1 MRRVEMSGL
10 TIRVKRGSRGSATL
24 LEAANRILKLLG
36 VSSTKRGKQS
46 SPKSKS
52 NGRAGSEVRAPIA
65 TTEFV
70 ADSPTKMQASQ
81 AAAAPV
87 PTPTSTHASSQC
99 HRHTKRTAKDYI
111 FGKLIGDGCYSTVFL
126 AKDIHT
132 GKEYAIKVCEK
143 SHIVRHQKVQYIK
156 REKDALNMLFNVPH
170 GFVKLY
176 CTFQDDERL
185 YFVLSYAKNGELL
198 HYINKVGSFELN
210 VAKYYAAEL
219 LLALEK
225 MHAKGIIHRDLKPEN
240 ILLDENMHLQIAD
253 FGTVKILDPE
263 KIRGPSYNSTDNV
276 EEPTENS
283 DDQTNDRSRKI
294 SFVGTAQYVSP
305 DLLQNRIDTR
315 ASDLWALGCI
325 IYQMISGLPP
335 FRASTEFLT
344 FQKILKMDYE
354 FPEGFPADAKDLVE
368 KLLVLDHTKR
378 LGASDKGVTYE
389 SIRKHP
395 FFDGIDWDDIWEQ
408 TPPTICPYL
417 PGGSFEEE
425 YTVPDHLEPG
435 LGKNQL
441 VRLWEFDL
449 STSRGILN
457 ISPDERRRRLEVQAR
472 ENKWHQFVDGELIL
486 KQGLVE
492 KRKGLFARRR
502 MLLLTTGP
510 RLFYVD
516 PVNMVLKGE
525 IPWSPELR
533 VEAKNFRIFL
543 IHTPNRTYY
552 LEDPQ
557 SYALEWT
564 RVIDEVRIGTY
575 GRDTT

>member
-1 MRRVEMSGL
+1 MSGL

-24 LEAANRILKLLG
+24 LEAANRILRILG
-36 VSSTKRGKQS
+36 VSSSKRGKQS

-52 NGRAGSEVRAPIA
+52 NDRATNEVRAPIA
-65 TTEFV
+65 TAESV
-70 ADSPTKMQASQ
+70 VESPIKMQASP
-81 AAAAPV
+81 AATAPGS
-87 PTPTSTHASSQC
+87 TPTSSPASQSYKP
-99 HRHTKRTAKDYI
+99 TKRTAKDYI
-111 FGKLIGDGCYSTVFL
+111 FGKLIGDGMFSTVFL
-126 AKDIHT
+126 AKDIHS

-143 SHIVRHQKVQYIK
+143 RHIIRKKKMEYIK
-156 REKDALNMLFNVPH
+156 REKDALNMLFKVPH

-176 CTFQDDERL
+176 CTFQDAERL

-198 HYINKVGSFELN
+198 SYINKVGSFELN
-210 VAKYYAAEL
+210 VAKFYAAEL

-253 FGTVKILDPE
+253 FGTAKIMDPE
-263 KIRGPSYNSTDNV
+263 EIKAAPIV
-276 EEPTENS
+276 QE
-283 DDQTNDRSRKI
+283 DDQTRNERARKI
-294 SFVGTAQYVSP
+294 SFVGTPQYVSP
-305 DLLQNRIDTR
+305 ELLRNCVDTR
-315 ASDLWALGCI
+315 TSDLWALGCI

-335 FRASTEFLT
+335 FRAATEFLT

-368 KLLVLDHTKR
+368 KLLILDHSKR
-378 LGASDKGVTYE
+378 IGANDRGDIYE
-389 SIRKHP
+389 SIRNHP
-395 FFDGIDWDDIWEQ
+395 FFDGIDWNTIWSQ
-408 TPPTICPYL
+408 TPPTISPYL

-425 YTVPDHLEPG
+425 YNVPDHLEPG
-435 LGKNQL
+435 LGNNQL

-449 STSRGILN
+449 STSQGILD
-457 ISPDERRRRLEVQAR
+457 ISPEEKRRRLEIQAR

-486 KQGLVE
+486 KQGYVD
-492 KRKGLFARRR
+492 KRKGLFPRRR

-510 RLFYVD
+510 RMFYVD
-516 PVNMVLKGE
+516 PTNMVLKGE

-543 IHTPNRTYY
+543 VHTPNRTYY
-552 LEDPQ
+552 LEDPE

>member
-1 MRRVEMSGL
+1 MQRSKRR
-10 TIRVKRGSRGSATL
+10 RARGGGGGSHPYH
-24 LEAANRILKLLG
+24 AA
-36 VSSTKRGKQS
+36 
-46 SPKSKS
+46 
-52 NGRAGSEVRAPIA
+52 AP
-65 TTEFV
+65 
-70 ADSPTKMQASQ
+70 P
-81 AAAAPV
+81 AAAAAVRFVWQVDAAVQTDRAGNSPL
-87 PTPTSTHASSQC
+87 PNRRPAERPLARCELPSRQQRRASSPRPRC
-99 HRHTKRTAKDYI
+99 RRAPAAAALSPPPVSTTIPNKSKRTAQDYI
-111 FGKLIGDGCYSTVFL
+111 FGKVIGDGCYSTVFL

-143 SHIVRHQKVQYIK
+143 RHIIKEKKGEYIK
-156 REKDALNMLFNVPH
+156 REKEALNMLSNVPK
-170 GFVKLY
+170 GFVRLY
-176 CTFQDDERL
+176 CTFQDAERL

-198 HYINKVGSFELN
+198 PYINKVGSFELD

-219 LLALEK
+219 VLALEK
-225 MHAKGIIHRDLKPEN
+225 MHSKGIIHRDLKPEN

-263 KIRGPSYNSTDNV
+263 VIRTIPEANIEDNSQS
-276 EEPTENS
+276 TERERRRNM
-283 DDQTNDRSRKI
+283 

-305 DLLQNRIDTR
+305 ELLRHREDTR

-335 FRASTEFLT
+335 FRGPNEFLT
-344 FQKILKMDYE
+344 FQKILKLDYE

-368 KLLVLDHTKR
+368 KLLILDHTKR
-378 LGASDKGVTYE
+378 LGVEDKGETYE

-395 FFDGIDWDDIWEQ
+395 FFNGIDWDTVLEQ
-408 TPPTICPYL
+408 SPPTINPYL

-435 LGKNQL
+435 LGNNQL

-449 STSRGILN
+449 STSKGILS
-457 ISPDERRRRLEVQAR
+457 ISPEERRRRLEAQAR
-472 ENKWHQFVDGELIL
+472 ENKYHQFVDGELIL
-486 KQGLVE
+486 KQGLVD

-543 IHTPNRTYY
+543 VHTPNRTYY
-552 LEDPQ
+552 LEDPE
-557 SYALEWT
+557 SYALEWA

-575 GRDTT
+575 GQDTT

>member
-1 MRRVEMSGL
+1 MSGL

-24 LEAANRILKLLG
+24 LEAANRILRLLG
-36 VSSTKRGKQS
+36 VSSSKRGKQP
-46 SPKSKS
+46 SPKSKT
-52 NGRAGSEVRAPIA
+52 NGRVATEVRAPIA
-65 TTEFV
+65 AVEIV
-70 ADSPTKMQASQ
+70 VESPIKMQASPTP
-81 AAAAPV
+81 AAP
-87 PTPTSTHASSQC
+87 TAAPTSSPAPSQSFKP
-99 HRHTKRTAKDYI
+99 TKRTAKDYI
-111 FGKLIGDGCYSTVFL
+111 FGKLIGDGMFSTVFL
-126 AKDIHT
+126 AKDIHS

-143 SHIVRHQKVQYIK
+143 RHIIRKKKMEYIK
-156 REKDALNMLFNVPH
+156 REKDALNMLFKVPH

-176 CTFQDDERL
+176 CTFQDAERL

-198 HYINKVGSFELN
+198 SFINKVGSFELN
-210 VAKYYAAEL
+210 VAKFYAAEL
-219 LLALEK
+219 LSALEK

-253 FGTVKILDPE
+253 FGTAKIMDPE
-263 KIRGPSYNSTDNV
+263 EIKSAPVAQEEDSTRN
-276 EEPTENS
+276 E
-283 DDQTNDRSRKI
+283 RSRKI
-294 SFVGTAQYVSP
+294 SFVGTPQYVSP
-305 DLLQNRIDTR
+305 ELLHNCVDTR
-315 ASDLWALGCI
+315 TSDLWALGCI

-335 FRASTEFLT
+335 FRAATEFLT

-378 LGASDKGVTYE
+378 IGAEDRGDTYE
-389 SIRKHP
+389 TIRNHP
-395 FFDGIDWDDIWEQ
+395 FFAGIDWDNIWEQ
-408 TPPTICPYL
+408 TPPTISPYL

-425 YTVPDHLEPG
+425 YNIPDHLEPG
-435 LGKNQL
+435 LGNNQL

-449 STSRGILN
+449 STSKGILD
-457 ISPDERRRRLEVQAR
+457 ISPEEKRRRLEIQAR

-486 KQGLVE
+486 KQGYVD
-492 KRKGLFARRR
+492 KRKGLFPRRR

-516 PVNMVLKGE
+516 PTNMVLKGE

-543 IHTPNRTYY
+543 VHTPNRTYY
-552 LEDPQ
+552 LEDPE

>member
-1 MRRVEMSGL
+1 MSGL
-10 TIRVKRGSRGSATL
+10 TTRVKRGSRGSATL
-24 LEAANRILKLLG
+24 LEAANRILRLLG
-36 VSSTKRGKQS
+36 VSSNKRGKQP
-46 SPKSKS
+46 SPKTKISS
-52 NGRAGSEVRAPIA
+52 RASSEVRAPIA
-65 TTEFV
+65 AAESVFETPV
-70 ADSPTKMQASQ
+70 KMQAPPASP
-81 AAAAPV
+81 A
-87 PTPTSTHASSQC
+87 PTSAPNSSPAPSQSF
-99 HRHTKRTAKDYI
+99 RTAKRSSQDYI

-126 AKDIHT
+126 AKDIHI

-143 SHIVRHQKVQYIK
+143 HHIIRKKKREYIK
-156 REKDALNMLFNVPH
+156 REKDALNMLSSVPH
-170 GFVKLY
+170 GFVKLF
-176 CTFQDDERL
+176 CTFQDEERL

-198 HYINKVGSFELN
+198 KHINNVGSFELN
-210 VAKYYAAEL
+210 VAKFYAAEL

-253 FGTVKILDPE
+253 FGTAKIMDPE
-263 KIRGPSYNSTDNV
+263 EIRCAPSSG
-276 EEPTENS
+276 EN
-283 DDQTNDRSRKI
+283 DTQNERSRKI
-294 SFVGTAQYVSP
+294 SFVGTPQYVSP
-305 DLLQNRIDTR
+305 ELLHDCVDTR
-315 ASDLWALGCI
+315 ASDLWAFGCI

-335 FRASTEFLT
+335 FRAATEFLT

-368 KLLVLDHTKR
+368 KLLVLDHSKR
-378 LGASDKGVTYE
+378 IGADDKGTTYD
-389 SIRKHP
+389 SIRNHP
-395 FFDGIDWDDIWEQ
+395 FFLGIDWDHVWDQ

-425 YTVPDHLEPG
+425 EYNVPDHLEPG
-435 LGKNQL
+435 LGNNQL

-449 STSRGILN
+449 STSKGILN
-457 ISPDERRRRLEVQAR
+457 ISPEEKRRRLETQAR

-486 KQGLVE
+486 KQGLVD
-492 KRKGLFARRR
+492 KRKGLFPRRR

-516 PVNMVLKGE
+516 PTNMVLKGE

-543 IHTPNRTYY
+543 VHTPNRTYY
-552 LEDPQ
+552 LEDPE
-557 SYALEWT
+557 SYALEWE

-575 GRDTT
+575 GQDTT

>member
-1 MRRVEMSGL
+1 MSGL

-46 SPKSKS
+46 MPKSKT
-52 NGRAGSEVRAPIA
+52 NGRAASEVRAPIA
-65 TTEFV
+65 TTESLV
-70 ADSPTKMQASQ
+70 ESPTKMQASQ
-81 AAAAPV
+81 AAATPV
-87 PTPTSTHASSQC
+87 LTPTSTHGSNQS

-111 FGKLIGDGCYSTVFL
+111 FGKLIGEGCYSTVFL

-143 SHIVRHQKVQYIK
+143 SYIVRHQKVQYIK
-156 REKDALNMLFNVPH
+156 REKDALNKLFNVPH

-198 HYINKVGSFELN
+198 HHINKVGSFQLN
-210 VAKYYAAEL
+210 VAKFYAAEL

-225 MHAKGIIHRDLKPEN
+225 MHANKIIHRDLKPEN

-253 FGTVKILDPE
+253 FGTVKILESDF
-263 KIRGPSYNSTDNV
+263 KRGSSQNTTDKV
-276 EEPTENS
+276 EELKEKS
-283 DDQTNDRSRKI
+283 DETNDRSRKN

-305 DLLQNRIDTR
+305 DILQTRIDTP

-344 FQKILKMDYE
+344 FQKIMKMEYE
-354 FPEGFPADAKDLVE
+354 FPEGFPSDAKDLVE
-368 KLLVLDHTKR
+368 KLLLLDHTKR
-378 LGASDKGVTYE
+378 LGANDIGDTYE

-395 FFDGIDWDDIWEQ
+395 FFDGIDWDDIWNQ

-417 PGGSFEEE
+417 PGCSFEEE

-435 LGKNQL
+435 LGKDQL
-441 VRLWEFDL
+441 VRLWEIDL
-449 STSRGILN
+449 STSRVSGILN
-457 ISPDERRRRLEVQAR
+457 ISPEERRRRLEVQTR

-525 IPWSPELR
+525 IPWSPDLR

-543 IHTPNRTYY
+543 VHTPNRTYY
-552 LEDPQ
+552 LEDPEA
-557 SYALEWT
+557 YALEWR

>member
-24 LEAANRILKLLG
+24 LEAANRILRLLG
-36 VSSTKRGKQS
+36 VSSTKRGKQP
-46 SPKSKS
+46 SPKSKL

-65 TTEFV
+65 TSESTAE
-70 ADSPTKMQASQ
+70 SPIKMQASQ
-81 AAAAPV
+81 ATAAPV
-87 PTPTSTHASSQC
+87 PAPASTPASSQSF
-99 HRHTKRTAKDYI
+99 RPTKRTAKDYI

-143 SHIVRHQKVQYIK
+143 LHIIRHKKREYIK

-198 HYINKVGSFELN
+198 PYINKVGSFELN
-210 VAKYYAAEL
+210 VAKFYAAEL

-253 FGTVKILDPE
+253 FGTAKILDPAE
-263 KIRGPSYNSTDNV
+263 IRSNTPPTVTTEPEEESPSK
-276 EEPTENS
+276 
-283 DDQTNDRSRKI
+283 NDRSRKI

-305 DLLQNRIDTR
+305 DLLQNRVDTR
-315 ASDLWALGCI
+315 ASDLWAFGCI

-354 FPEGFPADAKDLVE
+354 FPEGFPAEAKDLVE

-378 LGASDKGVTYE
+378 LGADDEGDTYE
-389 SIRKHP
+389 SIRSHP
-395 FFDGIDWDDIWEQ
+395 FFDGIDWDNIWDE
-408 TPPTICPYL
+408 TPPTISPYL

-435 LGKNQL
+435 LGNNQL

-457 ISPDERRRRLEVQAR
+457 ISPEERRRRLEIQAR

-525 IPWSPELR
+525 IPWSPDLR

-543 IHTPNRTYY
+543 VHTPNRTYY

-557 SYALEWT
+557 SYALEWA
-564 RVIDEVRIGTY
+564 RVIDEVRMGTY

>member
-1 MRRVEMSGL
+1 MRRLEMSGL

-36 VSSTKRGKQS
+36 VSSSKRGKQS
-46 SPKSKS
+46 SPKAKS
-52 NGRAGSEVRAPIA
+52 NGRAASEVRAPIA
-65 TTEFV
+65 TTESLV
-70 ADSPTKMQASQ
+70 ESPKMQASQ
-81 AAAAPV
+81 AAATTV
-87 PTPTSTHASSQC
+87 LTPQSTHGSSQS

-111 FGKLIGDGCYSTVFL
+111 FGKLIGEGCYSTVFL

-156 REKDALNMLFNVPH
+156 REKDALNMLFHVPH

-176 CTFQDDERL
+176 CTFQDEERL

-210 VAKYYAAEL
+210 VARFYAAEL

-225 MHAKGIIHRDLKPEN
+225 MHAEGIIHRDLKPEN
-240 ILLDENMHLQIAD
+240 ILLDESMHLQIAD
-253 FGTVKILDPE
+253 FGTVKILNPKDIRPSLNKEDEDSKE
-263 KIRGPSYNSTDNV
+263 KC
-276 EEPTENS
+276 
-283 DDQTNDRSRKI
+283 DDQTNERSRKI

-368 KLLVLDHTKR
+368 KLLVLDHSKR
-378 LGASDKGVTYE
+378 LGATDIGNTYE

-395 FFDGIDWDDIWEQ
+395 FFEGIDWDDVWNQ

-435 LGKNQL
+435 LGKDQL
-441 VRLWEFDL
+441 VRLWEIDL

-457 ISPDERRRRLEVQAR
+457 ISSEERRRRLEVQAR

-525 IPWSPELR
+525 IPWSPDLR

-552 LEDPQ
+552 LEDPE
-557 SYALEWT
+557 SYALEWS

>member
-1 MRRVEMSGL
+1 MVFSEI
-10 TIRVKRGSRGSATL
+10 T
-24 LEAANRILKLLG
+24 
-36 VSSTKRGKQS
+36 
-46 SPKSKS
+46 P

-65 TTEFV
+65 TSES
-70 ADSPTKMQASQ
+70 AAESPVRMQASQ
-81 AAAAPV
+81 AAAASAPAR
-87 PTPTSTHASSQC
+87 PAAPAPAHPY
-99 HRHTKRTAKDYI
+99 RPTKRTAKDYI
-111 FGKLIGDGCYSTVFL
+111 FGKLIGEGCYSTVFL

-143 SHIVRHQKVQYIK
+143 LHIIRHKKREYIK
-156 REKDALNMLFNVPH
+156 REKEALNKLFNAPH

-198 HYINKVGSFELN
+198 PYINKVGSFELN
-210 VAKYYAAEL
+210 VAKFYAAEL
-219 LLALEK
+219 LLALER
-225 MHAKGIIHRDLKPEN
+225 MHAEGIIHRDLKPEN

-253 FGTVKILDPE
+253 FGTAKILPPE
-263 KIRGPSYNSTDNV
+263 EIRSNAPCTVPAETD
-276 EEPTENS
+276 
-283 DDQTNDRSRKI
+283 DDSPGKNDRSRKI

-305 DLLQNRIDTR
+305 DLLQNRVNTR
-315 ASDLWALGCI
+315 ASDLWAFGCI
-325 IYQMISGLPP
+325 VYQMISGLPP
-335 FRASTEFLT
+335 FRAAAEFLT

-378 LGASDKGVTYE
+378 LGADDKGTTYE
-389 SIRKHP
+389 SIRNHP
-395 FFDGIDWDDIWEQ
+395 FFEGIDWDNIWEQ
-408 TPPTICPYL
+408 TPPTISPYL
-417 PGGSFEEE
+417 PGGSFEAAEE

-435 LGKNQL
+435 LGNNQL

-449 STSRGILN
+449 STSGGILN
-457 ISPDERRRRLEVQAR
+457 ISPEERRRRLEVQAR
-472 ENKWHQFVDGELIL
+472 ENKWHQFVAGELIL

-543 IHTPNRTYY
+543 VHTPNRTYY
-552 LEDPQ
+552 LEDPE
-557 SYALEWT
+557 SYALEWA